1 MSKKSFSF
9 ISLAA
14 FIFVASITFDS
25 LSHADDYKNH
35 HEKIECHIC
44 FNDVL
49 TVSNFEIED
58 TQSNVYIFELNAK
71 RYLLAISFQ
80 NFLTRA
86 PPQK

>member
-9 ISLAA
+9 ISFAA

-49 TVSNFEIED
+49 TGPNLSLIH
-58 TQSNVYIFELNAK
+58 I
-71 RYLLAISFQ
+71 
-80 NFLTRA
+80 
-86 PPQK
+86 

>member
-1 MSKKSFSF
+1 MQMTIKIIMKR
-9 ISLAA
+9 
-14 FIFVASITFDS
+14 
-25 LSHADDYKNH
+25 LSAIYV
-35 HEKIECHIC
+35 

-49 TVSNFEIED
+49 TGPNFEIED
-58 TQSNVYIFELNAK
+58 TQSNVYIFELNTR